1 MDSINQSLSQFSKG
15 GFNERFEKIKK
26 ETMQDDRIRSFI
38 AGNPELSEKQIE
50 NGVNEFYQYKKQWEN
65 CDHCPGLANCPNLI
79 QGYQP
84 KLSLYRNE
92 IHLEYYPCSLKK
104 KDEER
109 KRQASFVQSLYI
121 PKEMTQVSF
130 EDFHEDHP
138 SRMHAYTKAMAF
150 CAEVKPGGDGRGLYI
165 HGPFGVGKTFLVGAI
180 ANYLADEEMS
190 TMIVYAPD
198 FFRELKNGI
207 SDGSYQG
214 KMDLV
219 KQAPVLILDDIGAET
234 MSNWIRD
241 DILGAILQ
249 FRMMEK
255 LPTIFTSNFD
265 LHELEIHLSSTQ
277 RGGVERVDQL
287 KAKRI
292 LERIKHLNDVI
303 DMKGENKREKS

>member
-1 MDSINQSLSQFSKG
+1 MDSINQSLHQFSND
-15 GFNERFEKIKK
+15 GFNQRFEKLKK
-26 ETMQDDRIRSFI
+26 DTLEDKRVQSFLK
-38 AGNPELSEKQIE
+38 NTELTQKQLD
-50 NGVNEFYQYKKQWEN
+50 NGVNELYQFKEQWEN
-65 CDHCPGLANCPNLI
+65 CDHCPGLEQCPNLI
-79 QGYQP
+79 KGFQP
-84 KLSLYRNE
+84 KLEMYHNE
-92 IHLEYYPCSLKK
+92 IHLAYQPCSLKR
-104 KDEER
+104 KDDER

-121 PKEMTQVSF
+121 PKEMTAVSF
-130 EDFHEDHP
+130 EDFHEDNQ
-138 SRMHAYTKAMAF
+138 SRTQAYTKAMAF
-150 CAEVKPGGDGRGLYI
+150 CADVKPGEEGKGLYI

-180 ANYLADEEMS
+180 ANYLADGETS

-214 KMDLV
+214 KMDMV
-219 KQAPVLILDDIGAET
+219 KRASVLILDDIGAET

-265 LHELEIHLSSTQ
+265 LNELEIHLSSTQ

-292 LERIKHLNDVI
+292 LERIKYLNEVI
-303 DMKGENKREKS
+303 DMKGENKRGKS